1 MEKFLLFIDDADD
14 AAMFPA
20 SRLQSVT
27 CASNGVVI
35 LKFTPGS
42 LGDGQAGSVD
52 IATLAITADK
62 EKEAMTAIGKEIAL
76 GKDSVI
82 VVCDDVDSSFLNA
95 NITSCTIT
103 LDA

>member
-14 AAMFPA
+14 SAMFPA

-27 CASNGVVI
+27 CASSGVVI

-52 IATLAITADK
+52 IATLAITGNK
-62 EKEAMTAIGKEIAL
+62 EKEVITAIGKEIAL